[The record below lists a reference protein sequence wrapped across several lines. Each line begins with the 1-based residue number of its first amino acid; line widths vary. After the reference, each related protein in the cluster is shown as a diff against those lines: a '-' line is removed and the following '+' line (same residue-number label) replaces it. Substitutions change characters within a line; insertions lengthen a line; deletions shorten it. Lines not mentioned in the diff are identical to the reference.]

1 MISPGDVLPKIQRWS
16 GYDLYVMQIQEI
28 IRSHVLVIGS
38 GGAGVRAAIEASAA
52 GTCVLISRTIVGKGG
67 CTIMAEGG
75 YNAVMNEEDNISDH
89 FTDTMKGGAYLND
102 QDLVRVLTEEA
113 PLRMNDL
120 ISWGAVF
127 DVTDSCTIC
136 QRPFG
141 GQCFPRTCYAG
152 DRTGHEMMITLMER
166 LSGTNVRICHE
177 IAAFDL
183 LVSEGRVIG
192 ALGLDRKG
200 RLYTFLADATV
211 LATGG
216 GTRVFDIS
224 TNSTSG
230 TGDGYA
236 MGWRAGAELIDM
248 EQIQFHPTGAVYPWD
263 ARGRLVTEAVRG
275 EGGVLKNSLGERFM
289 ARYDPVKME
298 LSTRDVVAR
307 ACATE
312 IMEGRGTPHGGVWLD
327 VSHLPARQIEERLP
341 VMLEQFLKY
350 GVDIRTEPME
360 VAPTAHHIM
369 GGLRIDPFCQTTLPG
384 LYACGEVAGGVHG
397 ANRLGGNALAETQV
411 FGARAG
417 GSASKASVQ
426 DISAPQDQV
435 GAALSMMD
443 GYLSGDVLPDVVK
456 HELQTIMWRG
466 AGIFRSKVVLE
477 ETKVGLDH
485 LSRKK
490 LKAVDPSGLID
501 CCITRNM
508 IDTAR
513 LIVTAALLRD
523 ESRGAHVRT
532 DIIQDWDNKNSPFG
546 HTILTRTGAT
556 IERRRS

>member
-89 FTDTMKGGAYLND
+89 FADTMKGGAYLND

-426 DISAPQDQV
+426 NISAPQDQV

-532 DIIQDWDNKNSPFG
+532 DIIQDWDNQNSPFG
-546 HTILTRTGAT
+546 HTILTRTGST

>member
-183 LVSEGRVIG
+183 LVSE
-192 ALGLDRKG
+192 
-200 RLYTFLADATV
+200 
-211 LATGG
+211 
-216 GTRVFDIS
+216 
-224 TNSTSG
+224 
-230 TGDGYA
+230 
-236 MGWRAGAELIDM
+236 AG
-248 EQIQFHPTGAVYPWD
+248 
-263 ARGRLVTEAVRG
+263 
-275 EGGVLKNSLGERFM
+275 
-289 ARYDPVKME
+289 
-298 LSTRDVVAR
+298 
-307 ACATE
+307 
-312 IMEGRGTPHGGVWLD
+312 
-327 VSHLPARQIEERLP
+327 
-341 VMLEQFLKY
+341 
-350 GVDIRTEPME
+350 
-360 VAPTAHHIM
+360 
-369 GGLRIDPFCQTTLPG
+369 
-384 LYACGEVAGGVHG
+384 
-397 ANRLGGNALAETQV
+397 
-411 FGARAG
+411 
-417 GSASKASVQ
+417 
-426 DISAPQDQV
+426 
-435 GAALSMMD
+435 
-443 GYLSGDVLPDVVK
+443 
-456 HELQTIMWRG
+456 
-466 AGIFRSKVVLE
+466 
-477 ETKVGLDH
+477 
-485 LSRKK
+485 
-490 LKAVDPSGLID
+490 
-501 CCITRNM
+501 
-508 IDTAR
+508 
-513 LIVTAALLRD
+513 
-523 ESRGAHVRT
+523 
-532 DIIQDWDNKNSPFG
+532 
-546 HTILTRTGAT
+546 
-556 IERRRS
+556 

>member
-1 MISPGDVLPKIQRWS
+1 
-16 GYDLYVMQIQEI
+16 MQIQEI

-477 ETKVGLDH
+477 ETKAALDH

>member
-312 IMEGRGTPHGGVWLD
+312 IMEGRGTQHGGVWLD

-426 DISAPQDQV
+426 NISAPQDQV

-513 LIVTAALLRD
+513 LIVTAAILRD

>member
-1 MISPGDVLPKIQRWS
+1 MISPGDVLPKIQRWP
-16 GYDLYVMQIQEI
+16 GYDLYVMQIQGI
-28 IRSHVLVIGS
+28 IRSHVRVIVS

-532 DIIQDWDNKNSPFG
+532 DIIQDWDSKNSPFG

>member
-426 DISAPQDQV
+426 NISATQDQV

-513 LIVTAALLRD
+513 LIVTAAILRD

>member
-1 MISPGDVLPKIQRWS
+1 
-16 GYDLYVMQIQEI
+16 MQIQEI

-384 LYACGEVAGGVHG
+384 LYACGEAAGGVHG

-426 DISAPQDQV
+426 NISAPQDQV

-513 LIVTAALLRD
+513 LIVTAAILRD